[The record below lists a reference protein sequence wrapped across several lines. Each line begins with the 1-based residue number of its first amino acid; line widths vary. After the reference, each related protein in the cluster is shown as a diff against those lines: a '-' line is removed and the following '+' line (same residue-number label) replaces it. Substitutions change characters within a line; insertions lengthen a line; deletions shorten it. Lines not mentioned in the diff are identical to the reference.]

1 MEDECRNNQTKENAD
16 DTIANI
22 VEVGVRRVSLK
33 EAVIEGKG
41 NLQTGVSDSVG
52 SGGHPSGERRDA
64 CDEDD
69 QRGDR
74 LHVRDEVDKGEE
86 REQSADDAADGSKN
100 AFAQCSTSA
109 FERDEGT
116 GDESGVNSKPIDP
129 AIDNVADHRREC
141 DLEREADMGRIRERV
156 RHEQALRFGTL
167 LGRACWLRQKKP
179 VEDDGQANS
188 IGHGYPN
195 PKNLA
200 NQLFG

>member
-33 EAVIEGKG
+33 KAVKEGKG
-41 NLQTGVSDSVG
+41 NLQTGVSDSVV
-52 SGGHPSGERRDA
+52 SGGNPSGERRDA

-74 LHVRDEVDKGEE
+74 LHVRDEVDNGEE
-86 REQSADDAADGSKN
+86 REQSANDAADGSKN

-129 AIDNVADHRREC
+129 AIDNVARSEERRVGKEC
-141 DLEREADMGRIRERV
+141 RSR
-156 RHEQALRFGTL
+156 
-167 LGRACWLRQKKP
+167 W
-179 VEDDGQANS
+179 S
-188 IGHGYPN
+188 
-195 PKNLA
+195 
-200 NQLFG
+200 